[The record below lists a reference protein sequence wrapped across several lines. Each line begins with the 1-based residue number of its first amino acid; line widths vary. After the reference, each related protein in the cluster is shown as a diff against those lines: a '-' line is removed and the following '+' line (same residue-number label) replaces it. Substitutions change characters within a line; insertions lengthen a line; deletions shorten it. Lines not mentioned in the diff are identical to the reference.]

1 MRAFLLY
8 FLFPLLV
15 FGADQPNVIIIQ
27 TDEHNLRTLGC
38 YRDQMSPE
46 QAFVWGKGNKVD
58 TPHIDS
64 LAKDGVICTNYFASS
79 PVCTP
84 SRASWVSGLYP
95 QATGS
100 PGNNMP
106 LKDSVV
112 TFAEVLRKRGYATS
126 YLGKWHLD
134 GNAKPGWGPARKF
147 GFSDNRFMF
156 NRGHWKKFEL
166 TEDGPQVASRKKG
179 QPSYD
184 LDGADE
190 KSFAT
195 DWLVDRTL
203 DILERDKKK
212 PFCLML
218 ALPDPHGPNTV
229 RAPYD
234 TMYDH
239 LTFKQPV
246 TMRKV
251 LAALQN
257 RPGWVTGGSNGVKKL
272 SQSTLSKYF
281 GMVRCID
288 DNVGKILR
296 FLEENKLAENTIVV
310 FTSDHGDMMCE
321 HCRMNKGLPY
331 KTSVGI
337 PFVLRY
343 PAKVPAGKVIHTA
356 YTTVDFFPTLMGL
369 MGIRKGLPD
378 FHGLDASGDFT
389 SSPKEL
395 SDDRIVYVRHS
406 AGAWVAAFDQR
417 YKLVLSSADK
427 PWLFDLQTDPDEL
440 RNFFGRE
447 GYADV
452 TKRLK
457 KELLA
462 QMMKFKEPALSEGK
476 LRHE

>member
-1 MRAFLLY
+1 M
-8 FLFPLLV
+8 
-15 FGADQPNVIIIQ
+15 
-27 TDEHNLRTLGC
+27 
-38 YRDQMSPE
+38 
-46 QAFVWGKGNKVD
+46 
-58 TPHIDS
+58 
-64 LAKDGVICTNYFASS
+64 
-79 PVCTP
+79 
-84 SRASWVSGLYP
+84 
-95 QATGS
+95 
-100 PGNNMP
+100 
-106 LKDSVV
+106 
-112 TFAEVLRKRGYATS
+112 
-126 YLGKWHLD
+126 
-134 GNAKPGWGPARKF
+134 
-147 GFSDNRFMF
+147 
-156 NRGHWKKFEL
+156 
-166 TEDGPQVASRKKG
+166 
-179 QPSYD
+179 
-184 LDGADE
+184 
-190 KSFAT
+190 
-195 DWLVDRTL
+195 
-203 DILERDKKK
+203 
-212 PFCLML
+212 
-218 ALPDPHGPNTV
+218 
-229 RAPYD
+229 
-234 TMYDH
+234 
-239 LTFKQPV
+239 
-246 TMRKV
+246 
-251 LAALQN
+251 
-257 RPGWVTGGSNGVKKL
+257 
-272 SQSTLSKYF
+272 
-281 GMVRCID
+281 
-288 DNVGKILR
+288 
-296 FLEENKLAENTIVV
+296 V

-369 MGIRKGLPD
+369 MGIKKGLPD

-462 QMMKFKEPALSEGK
+462 QMKKFKEPALSEGK